1 MWTKFDMAVLY
12 LFGLLL
18 ALLVVSMTCLV
29 IDKHRKLAEVVKA
42 GADPIAARCAF
53 DGFGTYG
60 SAPECIVAAGRGT
73 APRQEGAAK

>member
-1 MWTKFDMAVLY
+1 VWTKFDMAVLY

-18 ALLVVSMTCLV
+18 ALLVVAMTCMV
-29 IDKHRKLAEVVKA
+29 IDKQRMLAEVVKA

-53 DGFGTYG
+53 DGFGTSG
-60 SAPECIVAAGRGT
+60 SAPECIVAAGRDS

>member
-1 MWTKFDMAVLY
+1 MWTKFDMAVLHVIGF
-12 LFGLLL
+12 LI
-18 ALLVVSMTCLV
+18 ALLVLAMTCQV
-29 IDKHRKLAEVVKA
+29 IYKQQKLAEVVKA

-53 DGFGTYG
+53 DGFGTSG